1 MPAKNFVVAIE
12 LGSTKITGIAGQR
25 KPDGSIAVL
34 SVMSEDASQCIRKG
48 VVYNIDK
55 TVQCIT
61 NIIQRLKG
69 QLKSGIKHVYIGV
82 GGQSIHSELNTIIRD
97 IADNMPVTQ
106 KIIVDMMD
114 QNRDMHYPDMEIL
127 DVELQEYRADSLP
140 ANDPV
145 GIQCQ
150 KLEGNF
156 LNILQSRRHYQKLN
170 SCFDIAGVQIAEMYL
185 APFALADAVLTPV
198 ERRSGCLLVDLGADT
213 TTVMVYHKNII
224 RHIAVIPLGGAN
236 ITKDISTLQIDE
248 ADAERLKLRYASAF
262 TPSADVDPT
271 LKYDLDNERKIE
283 STKFIEIIEGRMQEI
298 ISNVWNQVP
307 AEFRDK
313 ILGGIVLTGGGSNMK
328 NIDVAFREIT
338 HIDKIRIANF
348 VTYTINTSNSDINA
362 HDGTMN
368 TLLGL
373 LAKGDQ
379 NCWAPEESRNNNLF
393 NDGDATTVSQ
403 ESLFGQQ
410 NTDSTLRTTPR
421 DPNSLPPGVIQ
432 TAGEKKAAEVAE
444 REAAERRRAE
454 QEAQDRDKKNRE
466 DQAKN
471 KKPGLGNKIL
481 KWLGTFTDAEE

>member
-1 MPAKNFVVAIE
+1 
-12 LGSTKITGIAGQR
+12 
-25 KPDGSIAVL
+25 
-34 SVMSEDASQCIRKG
+34 
-48 VVYNIDK
+48 
-55 TVQCIT
+55 
-61 NIIQRLKG
+61 
-69 QLKSGIKHVYIGV
+69 
-82 GGQSIHSELNTIIRD
+82 
-97 IADNMPVTQ
+97 
-106 KIIVDMMD
+106 
-114 QNRDMHYPDMEIL
+114 
-127 DVELQEYRADSLP
+127 
-140 ANDPV
+140 
-145 GIQCQ
+145 
-150 KLEGNF
+150 
-156 LNILQSRRHYQKLN
+156 
-170 SCFDIAGVQIAEMYL
+170 
-185 APFALADAVLTPV
+185 
-198 ERRSGCLLVDLGADT
+198 
-213 TTVMVYHKNII
+213 
-224 RHIAVIPLGGAN
+224 
-236 ITKDISTLQIDE
+236 
-248 ADAERLKLRYASAF
+248 
-262 TPSADVDPT
+262 
-271 LKYDLDNERKIE
+271 
-283 STKFIEIIEGRMQEI
+283 MQEI

-444 REAAERRRAE
+444 REAAERLRAE
-454 QEAQDRDKKNRE
+454 KEAQDRDKKNRE